1 MRLDART
8 IAFLVILIA
17 VIGGVLFLQNREV
30 DNTDTTEP
38 DTTDE
43 VIDLFEGIDA
53 DSVTSLS
60 IVNNDALV
68 TVGEGEDATEEPRT
82 TAYINEDGT
91 WSLDTEASLGALN
104 EPIQSDSVRSAIV
117 SLLTVRSRE
126 QFESDDLEQFGLT
139 EPTYIITFD
148 ANSETYNLTVGDT
161 NFSGQS
167 YYVQRNDEAAVFL
180 TTNVT
185 GIDGVTNISTTPP
198 YVPTPTP
205 TPQRT
210 LNVPGTVFTT
220 FNTANIVR
228 FSLTDNATGDE
239 LVLTREDEL
248 SDWVVEDTNL
258 DTEQTT
264 ASVIVS
270 EFGST
275 QGLDTLP
282 AGDDLS
288 VYGLDDPAYT
298 VQATAF
304 NDDTFTLQ
312 IGGEDVSGTRTYVL
326 VDDFEQVVTVNK
338 ANLDLL
344 ITFIE
349 NPPLIPA
356 TEATPEAEMTDEP
369 MATEEPE
376 AEATEEG

>member
-8 IAFLVILIA
+8 IGFLVILIA
-17 VIGGVLFLQNREV
+17 VIGGVLFLQNREAT
-30 DNTDTTEP
+30 DTDTTDI

-43 VIDLFEGIDA
+43 VIDLFDDIDA
-53 DSVTSLS
+53 DSVTSLT
-60 IVNNDALV
+60 IVNNEALV

-82 TAYINEDGT
+82 TVYTNTDGS
-91 WSLDTEASLGALN
+91 WSLDTEASLGALD

-139 EPTYIITFD
+139 EPTYSITFD
-148 ANSETYNLTVGDT
+148 ADGETYSLTVGDT

-167 YYVQRNDEAAVFL
+167 YYVQRNDEATVFL

-185 GIDGVTNISTTPP
+185 GINGITNISTTPP

-220 FNTANIVR
+220 FNAANIVR
-228 FSLTDNATGDE
+228 LSITDNATSDE

-248 SDWVVEDTNL
+248 SEWMVEDADL
-258 DTEQTT
+258 DTDQTT
-264 ASVIVS
+264 TSVIVS

-288 VYGLDDPAYT
+288 VYGLDDPVYT
-298 VQATAF
+298 IEATAF

-338 ANLDLL
+338 ANIDLL
-344 ITFIE
+344 TTFIE

-356 TEATPEAEMTDEP
+356 PEATPEAEMTDEP
-369 MATEEPE
+369 E